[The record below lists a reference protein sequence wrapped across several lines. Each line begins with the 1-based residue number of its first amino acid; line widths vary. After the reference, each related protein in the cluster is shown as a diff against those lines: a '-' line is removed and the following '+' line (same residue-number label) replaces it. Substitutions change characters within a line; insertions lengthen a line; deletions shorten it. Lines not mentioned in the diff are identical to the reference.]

1 MITFIKLAWRNL
13 LRNKRRTFISG
24 LAIGVG
30 LGALM
35 LTDAVMYG
43 VINSMVRLAT
53 SSFMGHAQIHREG
66 FRQSRDVQLTVAYPD
81 RLLAD
86 LGRDPAVQSFAPR
99 TFCLA
104 MISSPANVSSVE
116 LVGIDPAPERELS
129 KFDDAIVSG
138 GYFEGDE
145 PRDIVIGAK
154 LAEILEVG
162 LGDRTVV
169 TVSQAY
175 GGDLSQEMFRVSGV
189 FDMRDRAMNTGLALV
204 RLPKAQAM
212 LGLGDY
218 FHEVA
223 VRFRNLDM
231 SRDTLLPFWSR
242 YSQGGNEALSWL
254 KIMPQI
260 KSMIDLSGI
269 SVLITALVLMGVVAF
284 VILNTLFMS
293 LFERQFEFGVLRALG
308 TSARGIAGLLLCE
321 AGSLALVS
329 IAIGLVLGT
338 ASILILGA
346 LGISYAG
353 AEFYGLT
360 FSEVIRPE
368 LHLSQYTIYPAWI
381 FIFTVLV
388 GVYPAVH
395 AARIPPA
402 RAMRKSF

>member
-1 MITFIKLAWRNL
+1 MTIFVKLAWRNL
-13 LRNKRRTFISG
+13 LRNKRRTVISG

-35 LTDAVMYG
+35 LMDGLMSG
-43 VINSMVRLAT
+43 MISSMVSLAT
-53 SSFMGHAQIHREG
+53 SSFMGQAQIHARG
-66 FRQSRDVQLTVAYPD
+66 FRQSRDVQMTVADPG
-81 RLLAD
+81 RLLLD
-86 LGRDPAVQSFAPR
+86 LGRDPDVQAYAPR
-99 TFCLA
+99 TYCLA
-104 MISSPANVSSVE
+104 MISSPANVSGVE
-116 LVGIDPAPERELS
+116 LVGVDPASEMVLS

-138 GYFEGDE
+138 GNFVGEN

-162 LGDRTVV
+162 PGDRVVV

-175 GGDLSQEMFRVSGV
+175 GGDLSQEMFRLSGV
-189 FDMRDRAMNTGLALV
+189 FDLGDRAMNTGLALV
-204 RLPKAQAM
+204 RLQQAQGM
-212 LGLGDY
+212 MGLGENI
-218 FHEVA
+218 HEVA
-223 VRFRNLDM
+223 VRFREIDM
-231 SRDTLLPFWSR
+231 SRDTLLPFWGR

-269 SVLITALVLMGVVAF
+269 STLIMAAVLMGVVAF

-308 TSARGIAGLLLCE
+308 TRAGGIAGLLLCE

-329 IAIGLVLGT
+329 IGIGLALGT
-338 ASILILGA
+338 ACILTLGA
-346 LGISYAG
+346 VGISYAG

-360 FSEVIRPE
+360 LNETIRPE
-368 LHLSQYTIYPAWI
+368 LHLSQYTVYPAWV
-381 FIFTVLV
+381 FVFTVLV

-395 AARIPPA
+395 AARIAPA